1 MTELTLAPS
10 RFDEARERVLAF
22 AKANSGALVLG
33 CMLSAALGVWMIPAA
48 AETRCMLA
56 TQRGLGMQGALSL
69 SFAMTA
75 LGWWA
80 HKPAQRFLRSRRPDE
95 SAPPS
100 E

>member
-1 MTELTLAPS
+1 MTALTLTPG
-10 RFDEARERVLAF
+10 RFDAARERGLTF
-22 AKANSGALVLG
+22 ARANSSALVLA
-33 CMLSAALGVWMIPAA
+33 CMLGAALGVWMIPAA

-80 HKPAQRFLRSRRPDE
+80 HKPAQRFLRSRRLDKNV
-95 SAPPS
+95 PPS

>member
-1 MTELTLAPS
+1 MTALLLTPG

-56 TQRGLGMQGALSL
+56 QQRAIGMQTALSL
-69 SFAMTA
+69 SIALTA

-80 HKPAQRFLRSRRPDE
+80 RKPALAFLRSRRPHE
-95 SAPPS
+95 SVPPS